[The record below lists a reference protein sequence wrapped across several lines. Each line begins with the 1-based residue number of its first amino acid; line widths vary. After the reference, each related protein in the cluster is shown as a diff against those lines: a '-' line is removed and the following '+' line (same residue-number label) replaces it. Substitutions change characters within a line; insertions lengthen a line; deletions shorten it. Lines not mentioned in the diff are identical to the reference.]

1 MKRWYSSRALTTVL
15 TTGLVLTASG
25 YAHAD
30 GRHESRGAYAP
41 ASGPVTIAM
50 AVSGSNQELAIRQEE
65 ANAFTKVHPDIKI
78 TFVNLGPNRLQKTL
92 TLIAGGNPPDIFYIN
107 DWTKPL
113 AMKGA
118 LMPLDTFI
126 KNDRSFHLNQYYPNL
141 VHALVSNGKLYGLP
155 QEVSPVAIYYNA
167 DLFRKAGLA
176 LPTDNW
182 TQATFMADAKKLSD
196 ASKKRYGFYMSDWYA
211 FWGGFV
217 ARNGGT
223 VYRDNGTRSGFNS
236 AGALTGLTVMRQMVV
251 DDHSSPSPAAEQA
264 LGQGDDALFRNQQV
278 AMIDEG
284 MWYLPEFK
292 QQPLSFKWDVV
303 RVPKAQNQIT
313 EAGILNW
320 SISAQTQHAQQ
331 AWEVLKFFTGP
342 QGAKIVAK
350 YQFALPAITNETA
363 LDIVRASHYPPN
375 VQAFITSA
383 PLVTT
388 QEQDS
393 PKSNEVDT
401 AIQTQ
406 VDLMLE
412 GRQSAKSTQTQI
424 VDAMNKILGQ

>member
-30 GRHESRGAYAP
+30 GRNESRGNHVP

-118 LMPLDTFI
+118 LMPLDNFI

-141 VHALVSNGKLYGLP
+141 VRALVSNGKLYGLP

-196 ASKKRYGFYMSDWYA
+196 ASKKRYGFYMSD
-211 FWGGFV
+211 
-217 ARNGGT
+217 
-223 VYRDNGTRSGFNS
+223 
-236 AGALTGLTVMRQMVV
+236 
-251 DDHSSPSPAAEQA
+251 
-264 LGQGDDALFRNQQV
+264 
-278 AMIDEG
+278 
-284 MWYLPEFK
+284 
-292 QQPLSFKWDVV
+292 
-303 RVPKAQNQIT
+303 
-313 EAGILNW
+313 
-320 SISAQTQHAQQ
+320 
-331 AWEVLKFFTGP
+331 
-342 QGAKIVAK
+342 
-350 YQFALPAITNETA
+350 
-363 LDIVRASHYPPN
+363 
-375 VQAFITSA
+375 
-383 PLVTT
+383 
-388 QEQDS
+388 
-393 PKSNEVDT
+393 
-401 AIQTQ
+401 
-406 VDLMLE
+406 
-412 GRQSAKSTQTQI
+412 
-424 VDAMNKILGQ
+424 